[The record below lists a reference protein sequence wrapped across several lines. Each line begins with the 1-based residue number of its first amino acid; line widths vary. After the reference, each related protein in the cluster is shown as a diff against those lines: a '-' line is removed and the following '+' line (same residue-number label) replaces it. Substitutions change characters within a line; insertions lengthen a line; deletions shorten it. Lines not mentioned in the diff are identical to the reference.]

1 MTQLFSIDERRAAE
15 NLSNLLACNPFTP
28 KRQVLERAILGDD
41 YEEPI
46 RASSG
51 DYNQRLFSPNLI
63 KLGAA
68 GKLAEKARETILRC
82 KSKGKLP
89 ARDFTLYRDL
99 VFLALFDEVRDYFIE
114 KIELAHER
122 ETENENHR
130 EFFHSFSQRFSW
142 FFPEKENLTPT
153 GFSASHLFAL
163 FFQVRRA
170 FFHIFNAIVGK
181 SVALEKLRARV
192 WESIFTHD
200 MLRYLR
206 SLCGRLG
213 DVTTLISGPSGTG
226 KELVARAI
234 GLSRFIPYEQKTGRF
249 ESDFLAAFYPINLSA
264 LSETLLESE
273 LFGHAKG
280 AFTGA
285 LQDRK
290 GYFETCGLHGS
301 VFLDEITET
310 KPEAQVKLLRVLQT
324 RRFQRLGEVQPT
336 RFEGKVIA
344 ATNRDLAEEMK
355 AGRFR
360 EDFYYRLCA
369 NRITTPSLDEILR
382 DSPGELEHLVE
393 FVAGRV
399 AGLDEASGLADE
411 TCDWINRKLGS
422 DYTWPGNFREL
433 QQCVRNI
440 LIHREYHPEELSVP
454 HSQAELLANDFTEG
468 TIPLE
473 ELQSRYVTLVYAKTG
488 KYEEVAR
495 RLGIDRRTVKK
506 YLDVEMLSTLKKE

>member
-1 MTQLFSIDERRAAE
+1 M
-15 NLSNLLACNPFTP
+15 
-28 KRQVLERAILGDD
+28 GDD
-41 YEEPI
+41 YEKPSPTFAGEH
-46 RASSG
+46 G
-51 DYNQRLFSPNLI
+51 QRLFSPNLV

-68 GKLAEKARETILRC
+68 GKLADKAREAILQR

-99 VFLALFDEVRDYFIE
+99 AFLALFDEVRDYFIE

-122 ETENENHR
+122 ETDRENHGP
-130 EFFHSFSQRFSW
+130 FFRAFAERFSW
-142 FFPEKENLTPT
+142 FFPEKENLTPA
-153 GFSASHLFAL
+153 GFSAPHLFAL

-170 FFHIFNAIVGK
+170 FFHIFNAIVGN
-181 SVALEKLRARV
+181 SHALETLRARV

-234 GLSRFIPYEQKTGRF
+234 GLSRFIPYEEQTGRF
-249 ESDFLAAFYPINLSA
+249 ASDFLAAFHPINLSA

-285 LQDRK
+285 LQNRK

-310 KPEAQVKLLRVLQT
+310 RPEAQVKLLRVLQT

-369 NRITTPSLDEILR
+369 NRINTPSLGEILR
-382 DSPGELEHLVE
+382 GSPGELEHLVE
-393 FVAGRV
+393 FVAGRI
-399 AGLDEASGLADE
+399 AGSDEASGLTDE
-411 TCDWINRKLGS
+411 TCDWINRELGS
-422 DYTWPGNFREL
+422 DYPWPGNFREL

-440 LIHREYHPEELSVP
+440 LIHREYHPEELSAP
-454 HSQAELLANDFTEG
+454 LSEAELLADQFCKG
-468 TIPLE
+468 SLPLE
-473 ELQSRYVTLVYAKTG
+473 KLQSHYVTLVYAKTG

-495 RLGIDRRTVKK
+495 RLCIDRRTVKK
-506 YLDVEMLSTLKKE
+506 YLDVEMLSKLKEE

>member
-1 MTQLFSIDERRAAE
+1 MPPLFTSTEQHTAVL
-15 NLSNLLACNPFTP
+15 LSELLACNPFTP
-28 KRQVLERAILGDD
+28 KRRELERAILGND
-41 YEEPI
+41 YEDP
-46 RASSG
+46 SSPSFG
-51 DYNQRLFSPNLI
+51 EHSRRLFSPNLVKI
-63 KLGAA
+63 GAA
-68 GKLAEKARETILRC
+68 GKLADKARETILQR
-82 KSKGKLP
+82 KGKGKLP
-89 ARDFTLYRDL
+89 AKDFTLYRDL
-99 VFLALFDEVRDYFIE
+99 AFLALFDEVRDYFIK
-114 KIELAHER
+114 KIELAHES
-122 ETENENHR
+122 ETESENHAA
-130 EFFHSFSQRFSW
+130 FFRPFAERFSW
-142 FFPEKENLTPT
+142 FFPEKENLTPA
-153 GFSASHLFAL
+153 GFSAPHLFAL

-170 FFHIFNAIVGK
+170 FFHIFNAIVGN
-181 SVALEKLRARV
+181 SPALEALRARV

-213 DVTTLISGPSGTG
+213 DITTLISGPSGTG

-234 GLSRFIPYEQKTGRF
+234 GLSRFIPYDDKKGRF
-249 ESDFLAAFYPINLSA
+249 ASDFLVDFHPINLSA

-285 LQDRK
+285 LQNRK
-290 GYFETCGLHGS
+290 GYFETCGMHGS

-360 EDFYYRLCA
+360 EDFYYRLCS
-369 NRITTPSLDEILR
+369 NRISTPSLEEILR
-382 DSPGELEHLVE
+382 NSPGELEHLVE

-399 AGLDEASGLADE
+399 AGLDEASALADE
-411 TCDWINRKLGS
+411 TCNWINRKLGS
-422 DYTWPGNFREL
+422 DYPWPGNFREL

-440 LIHREYHPEELSVP
+440 LIHREYHPEELSIP

-468 TIPLE
+468 SIPLE

-506 YLDVEMLSTLKKE
+506 YLDTEMLSTLKEE

>member
-1 MTQLFSIDERRAAE
+1 MPPLFTSTEQHTAVL
-15 NLSNLLACNPFTP
+15 LSELLACNPFTP
-28 KRQVLERAILGDD
+28 KRQELERAILGND
-41 YEEPI
+41 YEDP
-46 RASSG
+46 SSPNFG
-51 DYNQRLFSPNLI
+51 EHSQRLFSPNLV

-68 GKLAEKARETILRC
+68 GKLADKARETILQR
-82 KSKGKLP
+82 KGKGKLP
-89 ARDFTLYRDL
+89 AKDFTLYRDL
-99 VFLALFDEVRDYFIE
+99 AFLALFDEVRDYFIK
-114 KIELAHER
+114 KIELAHES
-122 ETENENHR
+122 ETESENHAA
-130 EFFHSFSQRFSW
+130 FFRAFAERFSW
-142 FFPEKENLTPT
+142 FFPEKENLTPA
-153 GFSASHLFAL
+153 GFSAPHLFAL

-170 FFHIFNAIVGK
+170 FFHIFNAIVGN
-181 SVALEKLRARV
+181 SPALEALRARV

-213 DVTTLISGPSGTG
+213 DITTLISGPSGTG

-234 GLSRFIPYEQKTGRF
+234 GLSRFIPYDDKTGRF
-249 ESDFLAAFYPINLSA
+249 ASDFLVDFHPINLSA

-285 LQDRK
+285 LQNRK
-290 GYFETCGLHGS
+290 GYFETCGMHGS

-369 NRITTPSLDEILR
+369 NRISTPSLKEILT

-399 AGLDEASGLADE
+399 AGLDEASPLADE
-411 TCDWINRKLGS
+411 TCNWINRKLGS
-422 DYTWPGNFREL
+422 DYPWPGNFREL

-440 LIHREYHPEELSVP
+440 LIHREYHPEELSIP

-468 TIPLE
+468 SIPLE
-473 ELQSRYVTLVYAKTG
+473 ELQSRYVTLAYAKTG

-506 YLDVEMLSTLKKE
+506 YLDAEMLSTLKEE